1 MNLKKKS
8 AESNKILTKWRKKN
22 SSIVYSIE
30 FSECIWEEFQ
40 EKGKSNVYLTKWRKK
55 NSSIFHEKYEFFTK
69 YWKQKVN
76 WIGIFWAK
84 SVKVK
89 WEIY

>member
-1 MNLKKKS
+1 MNLKKKVLKVTRFDKMDEENGS
-8 AESNKILTKWRKKN
+8 V
-22 SSIVYSIE
+22 VYGIE

-40 EKGKSNVYLTKWRKK
+40 EKCEINVCLTKWRKK
-55 NSSIFHEKYEFFTK
+55 TVPFFMIMWNFTK
-69 YWKQKVN
+69 YQKQKVN